1 MFSSYFIPF
10 FVYNNDMPF
19 LPLHIYSGYSF
30 LRSGLTM
37 KKIVGNAL
45 KRGFS
50 YAAISDFETLTGFPE
65 LYHLCK
71 DNQLT
76 PIFGMDIKL
85 GGDRFTLFIQNETG
99 YRNMIRLAYEASKNK
114 ASLEILYQ
122 HQEGLKIV
130 LNPEES
136 FIKNKVWNSIDEL
149 AQYMAS
155 INKRI
160 PNLYIGIPYLPKESH
175 FIGFLRCFLDK
186 YPYSSLAFPHI
197 LYDKKEDAIALRIV
211 EAIQNNDHLE
221 DKACTGDNYYLGEEE
236 LSQYYLPEEL
246 DACSKFV
253 EDIHF
258 EFQIKRGK
266 LLRYPDTE
274 GMDSKDY
281 LRKKAYE
288 GLKRRKPD
296 YNDSYI
302 KRLEYELDVIIS
314 MGYADYFL
322 VVADY
327 VQHAKDIGIRV
338 GPSRGSAAG
347 SLVAYALNIV
357 LLDPIQ
363 YGLLFERFLNPKRA
377 SLPDIDIDFAD
388 IRREEIVTYLRE
400 KYGKSRVSLIVT
412 MQTLGAKAS
421 LRDIGRVYDYP
432 TREIDLIA
440 KSIEFD
446 KLSLGDNYRRSKRF
460 KELVDSDPYYL
471 QIVSLAHK
479 IEGLPRQSGL
489 HAAGVV
495 LNDEPLEN
503 AIPVFEQSDGA
514 LVCGY
519 EMLYLEEQGF
529 LKMDLLALRN
539 LTIID
544 QTIHLIKAVKH
555 EDVDYASIPFDDK
568 GAVELIAKGRVM
580 GLFQLESPGMKRT
593 IASVHPTS
601 FEDVAAVIALFR
613 PGPMAFI
620 QSFADRKH
628 GKERVDY
635 PVATLKDIL
644 APTYGIIVYQEQIM
658 QIARLMA
665 GFDFGKADLFRRAIS
680 KKDASKLLSL
690 KNDFIQGCLAN
701 GYKQEDAEKVFMLID
716 KFANYGFPK
725 SHSYGYAVITCQMAY
740 LKRYYELPFYCAIL
754 NGVSQED
761 RAFAEILT
769 ELRQSKVTFLLPD
782 VNASMLS
789 YFPEGNDHIRFP
801 LGAIHGIN
809 SRTCIEIIEERKT
822 NGPYKDIF
830 DFAMRNKKFGL
841 KLETLIRLVD
851 AGAFDSIL
859 PHRASLR
866 AAAPKAIQYAELFS
880 GESGN
885 EILLDLSFPKPAM
898 PSMLDTPDEDLIAEK
913 EALGMLLS
921 MSPLFTKEQ
930 VIQERGLLSIN
941 EALAKPNGGAAA
953 AIILNVK
960 QITTKKGSKMMFV
973 TIYDQYAQIECTV
986 FEREISQC
994 YQLLRAGQMIEIYIH
1009 KDNYKEGSYIGE
1021 RIKAL

>member
-1 MFSSYFIPF
+1 MFSSYFISTF
-10 FVYNNDMPF
+10 SYNCSMPF
-19 LPLHIYSGYSF
+19 IPLHIYSGYSF

-37 KKIVGNAL
+37 KKIVSNAK
-45 KRGFS
+45 KRGFA
-50 YAAISDFETLTGFPE
+50 YAAISDYETLTGFPE

-71 DNQLT
+71 DNDLT

-85 GGDRFTLFIQNETG
+85 GGDRFTCFIQNETG
-99 YRNMIRLAYEASKNK
+99 YRNLIRLAYASSKQEAN
-114 ASLEILYQ
+114 LQLLYEC
-122 HQEGLKIV
+122 QEGLAIV
-130 LNPEES
+130 LNAEES
-136 FIKNKVWNSIDEL
+136 FIKNKAWNSIDEL
-149 AQYMAS
+149 ASFMAGIS
-155 INKRI
+155 KRL
-160 PNLYIGIPYLPKESH
+160 PNLCIGIPYLPNETN
-175 FIGFLRCFLDK
+175 FIAFLRSFLNK

-197 LYDKKEDAIALRIV
+197 LYDKKEDAIALKIV

-221 DKACTGDNYYLGEEE
+221 EKACTGDQYYLGEEE
-236 LSQYYLPEEL
+236 LNSYYTPAEL
-246 DACSKFV
+246 NACSELVKDFN
-253 EDIHF
+253 F
-258 EFQIKRGK
+258 EFFLKRGK

-288 GLKRRKPD
+288 GLEHRKPD
-296 YNDSYI
+296 YDDTYI

-327 VQHAKDIGIRV
+327 VQYAKDKGIRV

-347 SLVAYALNIV
+347 SLVAYTLNIV

-388 IRREEIVTYLRE
+388 IRREEIVAYLRE
-400 KYGKSRVSLIVT
+400 KYGKSRVSMIVT

-503 AIPVFEQSDGA
+503 AIPVFEQNDGT

-544 QTIHLIKAVKH
+544 HTLKLIKATKN
-555 EDVDYASIPFDDK
+555 EDLDYALLPFDDK
-568 GAVELIAKGRVM
+568 GAVDLIAKGRVM
-580 GLFQLESPGMKRT
+580 GLFQLESAGMKRT
-593 IASVHPTS
+593 ISLVRPSS
-601 FEDVAAVIALFR
+601 FDDVAAVIALFR

-620 QSFADRKH
+620 PSFADRKH

-635 PVATLKDIL
+635 PVDSLKDIL

-690 KNDFIQGCLAN
+690 KNDFIAGCLAN
-701 GYKQEDAEKVFMLID
+701 GYKQEDAEKVFALID

-761 RAFAEILT
+761 KAFAEILT
-769 ELRQSKVTFLLPD
+769 ELRQSKISFLLPD

-789 YFPEGNDHIRFP
+789 YYPEGNDHIRFP
-801 LGAIHGIN
+801 LSAIHGIN
-809 SRTCIEIIEERKT
+809 SRTCLDIIEELRT

-830 DFAMRNKKFGL
+830 DFAVRNKKYGL

-866 AAAPKAIQYAELFS
+866 AAAPKAISYAELFS
-880 GESGN
+880 GENGN

-898 PSMLDTPDEDLIAEK
+898 PSLLDTPEEDLIAEK
-913 EALGMLLS
+913 EALGILLS
-921 MSPLFTKEQ
+921 MSPLYSKEA
-930 VIQERGLLSIN
+930 VIRERNLLSIN
-941 EALAKPNGGAAA
+941 EALSKPNGGVAA
-953 AIILNVK
+953 AIILSAK
-960 QITTKKGSKMMFV
+960 QITTKKGSKMMFL

-986 FEREISQC
+986 FEREINQS
-994 YQLLRAGQMIEIYIH
+994 YQLLRPGVMIEIYIH
-1009 KDNYKEGSYIGE
+1009 KDSYKEGSYIGE
-1021 RIKAL
+1021 RIQSL